1 MEIQVKPADDA
12 TILEVTGEIDGSSAP
27 QLQEHIVAL
36 AQPGSKLLLDLSG
49 VSFMSS
55 AGLRVLLLLY
65 RQISGGGGQ
74 VVLVGL
80 SDALKDTMAA
90 TGFLKYFKTT
100 DDIGAGLEALRQ

>member
-1 MEIQVKPADDA
+1 MDIQTTATGDA
-12 TILEVTGEIDGSSAP
+12 TILSVSGEIDGSTAP
-27 QLQEHIVAL
+27 LLQEQVIAHT
-36 AQPGSKLLLDLSG
+36 QPGSKILLDMTN
-49 VSFMSS
+49 VPFMSS

-80 SDALKDTMAA
+80 SESLQDTMTA

-100 DDIGAGLEALRQ
+100 DDINAGLEALRQ